1 MIISVMAPHC
11 GGNGTTTTAL
21 LLALGLGNMKKK
33 VLLTHTD
40 SISNSLYT
48 YLGLQQF
55 EDKTSTPTQ
64 MVKLLRE
71 GAIQSEA
78 IPDYCK
84 NISENVYAFTN
95 NKSNFS
101 DEDMETLSEYLVEHS
116 DFEYL
121 IYDFNNFE
129 SNTAKYILRKSDVI
143 VLNFTQSIMEFEDF
157 NKEKKKYE
165 KMFAGKKLVLVCNKF
180 NSIIGKDKDIPK
192 KLGVKASCNV
202 IHYNAWLPMACNSG
216 QLLTLYKNIKAKNS
230 KVAELNNDINRLA
243 SMITKIRIASLKA
256 KQMEKKGN
264 TARVS
269 GGADNA
275 K

>member
-1 MIISVMAPHC
+1 MIVSVMAPHSS
-11 GGNGTTTTAL
+11 GNGNTTTAL

-40 SISNSLYT
+40 AISNSLYT

-78 IPDYCK
+78 ISDYCK
-84 NISENVYAFTN
+84 NILDNVFVFTN
-95 NKSNFS
+95 NKTNFS
-101 DEDMETLSEYLVEHS
+101 DDDMETLSEYLVEHS

-121 IYDFNNFE
+121 IYDFNNFD
-129 SNTAKYILRKSDVI
+129 SNTAKYILKKSDIV
-143 VLNFTQSIMEFEDF
+143 VLNFTQSYMELDEFK
-157 NKEKKKYE
+157 KESQKYM
-165 KMFAGKKLVLVCNKF
+165 KLFAGKKLVIVCNKF
-180 NSIIGKDKDIPK
+180 NSVIGKDKDVPK
-192 KLGVKASCNV
+192 RLGVKAACQV
-202 IHYNAWLPMACNSG
+202 IHYNPWIVMASNGG

-230 KVAELNNDINRLA
+230 KVVELNNDINKLA
-243 SMITKIRIASLKA
+243 SFVAKIRIANLKA
-256 KQMEKKGN
+256 KQMEKKGTSTHIN
-264 TARVS
+264 
-269 GGADNA
+269 GGAEDA